1 MSSLH
6 LWWVM
11 HSKERN
17 PIMKPSRALAGAL
30 LPALFVILTYSA
42 GAQQSNQAS
51 QSGQSAN
58 PTGQQVDRN
67 NKGDTASIPGAHRV
81 DPATAAAEEDRL
93 TREVRH
99 RLLMLPWLSVFD
111 DLKFAV
117 QGNTVILQGEVV
129 NPATK
134 SDAEGSIKHIEGVEK
149 VDNRIEV
156 LPPSSMDDQI
166 RRQTYYAIYGSAPFF
181 QYSQAAVPSI
191 HIIVKNGRVKLEG
204 VVDKQSDKDLASMKA
219 NGVPGVFS
227 VTNNLVVVN
236 PRTQG

>member
-1 MSSLH
+1 
-6 LWWVM
+6 
-11 HSKERN
+11 
-17 PIMKPSRALAGAL
+17 MKRTRALAGAL
-30 LPALFVILTYSA
+30 LPALFVILTYPA
-42 GAQQSNQAS
+42 GAQQSNQTS
-51 QSGQSAN
+51 QSGQPTNSA
-58 PTGQQVDRN
+58 GQQVERN
-67 NKGDTASIPGAHRV
+67 KADATMSIPGTHRV

-111 DLKFAV
+111 NLKFAV

-134 SDAEGSIKHIEGVEK
+134 SDADGAVKHIEGVEK

-166 RRQTYYAIYGSAPFF
+166 RRRTYYAIYGSAPFF

-204 VVDKQSDKDLASMKA
+204 VVDKQSDKDLAYMKA

-236 PRTQG
+236 PRGQG